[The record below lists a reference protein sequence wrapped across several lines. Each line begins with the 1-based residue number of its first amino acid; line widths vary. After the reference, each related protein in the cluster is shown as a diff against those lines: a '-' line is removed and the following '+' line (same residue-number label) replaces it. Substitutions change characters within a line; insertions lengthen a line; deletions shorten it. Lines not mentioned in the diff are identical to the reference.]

1 ALEAQRRAAA
11 EAQSERACL
20 MSHASLLVSRSLDL
34 QEIAQRAV
42 QFTLP
47 KLADWAALD
56 LLDDGAIKRLAIAH
70 GDPAKQTLI
79 DEYAAQFPPRASGP
93 HASVEAN
100 RLDQSVLIPQVT
112 DDILRRYNFTPAHI
126 EWLHKLGIQSAL
138 AVLIRVPDS
147 LRAALILVSAK
158 RAYDFSDLKL
168 AEEFGERVGTAL
180 NNARLYRQATDALR
194 ARDEFLALAA
204 HELRTP
210 LTSLRVSCEHLLTQ
224 AAEIGENTIVKPAQR
239 ILRQSRRLSRLVN
252 RMLDA
257 SLAGRRAPA
266 IYPERVDL
274 VALVREVIDE
284 LSKTH
289 APIETDLPAS
299 LVGHWDGDR
308 LQQVVGNLLD
318 NALKY
323 GRGQPVRVTLVS
335 DATQAT
341 LTVADKGIGID
352 PERLPHLF
360 EPYERGESS
369 RNYGGLGL
377 GLFLSRQIVAAHGG
391 TLRVRSQREIGSEF
405 TVTLPLAPAPAT

>member
-1 ALEAQRRAAA
+1 
-11 EAQSERACL
+11 
-20 MSHASLLVSRSLDL
+20 
-34 QEIAQRAV
+34 
-42 QFTLP
+42 
-47 KLADWAALD
+47 
-56 LLDDGAIKRLAIAH
+56 
-70 GDPAKQTLI
+70 
-79 DEYAAQFPPRASGP
+79 
-93 HASVEAN
+93 
-100 RLDQSVLIPQVT
+100 
-112 DDILRRYNFTPAHI
+112 
-126 EWLHKLGIQSAL
+126 
-138 AVLIRVPDS
+138 
-147 LRAALILVSAK
+147 
-158 RAYDFSDLKL
+158 LKL
-168 AEEFGERVGTAL
+168 AEDFGERVGTAL

-194 ARDEFLALAA
+194 VRDEFLALAA

-210 LTSLRVSCEHLLTQ
+210 LTSLRVSCEHLLMQ
-224 AAEIGENTIVKPAQR
+224 AADIGENTIVKPAQR

-299 LVGHWDGDR
+299 LVGYWDGDR
-308 LQQVVGNLLD
+308 LQQVIGNLLD

-323 GRGQPVRVTLVS
+323 GRGHPVRVTLVS

-341 LTVADKGIGID
+341 LTIADKGIGID

-360 EPYERGESS
+360 EAYERGESS

-391 TLRVRSQREIGSEF
+391 TLRVRSRREVGSEF
-405 TVTLPLAPAPAT
+405 IVTLPLAPAAAK